1 MARSKGGQR
10 RSYDEELDIAP
21 GPPICM
27 ASGSTKPLNTK
38 SALEKALAYI
48 AETSV
53 EKKTLT
59 KPPMS
64 VVPRSGVAVDTD
76 RRWFGWTMELQR
88 TIATCGNQH
97 PRCSLTDP
105 LLPSQSSYY
114 STPEWVGA
122 PNRPPN
128 S

>member
-1 MARSKGGQR
+1 MERRSITRSKGGQR
-10 RSYDEELDIAP
+10 RSHDEELDIAP

-38 SALEKALAYI
+38 SALEKALACI

-64 VVPRSGVAVDTD
+64 VVPRS
-76 RRWFGWTMELQR
+76 R
-88 TIATCGNQH
+88 
-97 PRCSLTDP
+97 
-105 LLPSQSSYY
+105 
-114 STPEWVGA
+114 
-122 PNRPPN
+122 
-128 S
+128 